1 MPISF
6 DIPERAAQ
14 LQAIIYDSTENLNA
28 LSPSYTINT
37 DTISLMASYDS
48 GVIQIKSSLDNWGG
62 REAICRISDT
72 ATDETVYIRQ
82 ETVKDNTFKSI
93 KTGNLNGTY
102 DVNIGVADNGTVIK
116 EKAYTAQN
124 ITPDN
129 AEASADLYNWDF
141 ATDITASSGNNVPV
155 VSGNAVYSAENK
167 AVQMTS
173 DNKSGGKMAV
183 VLSDSVKL

>member
-1 MPISF
+1 M
-6 DIPERAAQ
+6 
-14 LQAIIYDSTENLNA
+14 ST
-28 LSPSYTINT
+28 IQ
-37 DTISLMASYDS
+37 YDS
-48 GVIQIKSSLDNWGG
+48 GVIQIKSSIDNWGG

-82 ETVKDNTFKSI
+82 ETVKDNTFKYI
-93 KTGNLNGTY
+93 KTGDLNGTY
-102 DVNIGVADNGTVIK
+102 NVNIGIADNGTVIS

-129 AEASADLYNWDF
+129 AETSAHLYNWDF
-141 ATDITASSGNNVPV
+141 ASDITASSGNDVPA

-167 AVQMTS
+167 AIQMTS

-183 VLSDSVKL
+183 VLSDSVKAQQGTKTIITSNIVYGKLDKKYMDYGGNKDRG